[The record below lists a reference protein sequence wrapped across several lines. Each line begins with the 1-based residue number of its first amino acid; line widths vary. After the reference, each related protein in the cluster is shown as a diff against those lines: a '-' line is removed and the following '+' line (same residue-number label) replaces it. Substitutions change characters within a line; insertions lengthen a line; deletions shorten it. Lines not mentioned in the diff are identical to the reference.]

1 MGAILTG
8 DQTMKTLHD
17 GHYRMNDEGTIWI
30 DVRGFSIQ
38 ILTTGDGILIDIFDA
53 KELDQKIHSE
63 PVASAYAFDHELE
76 SAHE

>member
-1 MGAILTG
+1 
-8 DQTMKTLHD
+8 MKKLLNGTYKMD
-17 GHYRMNDEGTIWI
+17 SEGEIWI

-63 PVASAYAFDHELE
+63 PVASAYAFDHELNSANE
-76 SAHE
+76 S

>member
-1 MGAILTG
+1 
-8 DQTMKTLHD
+8 MKKLLNGTYKMD
-17 GHYRMNDEGTIWI
+17 SEGEIWI

-38 ILTTGDGILIDIFDA
+38 ILTTGDGILIDIFEA

-63 PVASAYAFDHELE
+63 PEASAYAFDHELE

>member
-1 MGAILTG
+1 MMEKL
-8 DQTMKTLHD
+8 LD
-17 GHYRMNDEGTIWI
+17 GTYKMDSEGEIWI